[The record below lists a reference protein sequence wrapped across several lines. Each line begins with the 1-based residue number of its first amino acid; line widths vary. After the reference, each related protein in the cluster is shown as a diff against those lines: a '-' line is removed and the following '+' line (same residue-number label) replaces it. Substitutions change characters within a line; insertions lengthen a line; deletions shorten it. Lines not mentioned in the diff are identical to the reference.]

1 MRRGFHVRSVR
12 PPLSYSNYSAWYSQP
27 HSAFLPPTI
36 SKQPCYSA
44 PVPPSVPNSIQMSPP
59 APNPISAPRSTPT
72 TLSTSYPTS
81 TSIPSSRP
89 IPANPP
95 PAFHT
100 SPYSPPNPTPT
111 TYSISRYTP
120 HHDSQP
126 LDDTDILDSAILDEA
141 IRLEEESIAVDQSS
155 VPSPPRE
162 EQYTVNS
169 KVVHFATT
177 PTKERSSSS
186 NVVQIPP
193 NSCLMTF
200 GDNRRI
206 TSISDVVKSCP
217 FSDRDLLDT
226 NKEVFGHN
234 AFRSGQL
241 EVIKTVLAGLSAFCI
256 MPTGGGKSLCY
267 QLPAVMMPGV
277 SIVVSPLISL
287 VQDQVKYLEEAGVR
301 VGAMTGN
308 SGDAVYRSLWA
319 SVRRHTTPEYKL
331 VYTTPEKLSKSE
343 STKALLK
350 ALSEAGFFSLFVI
363 DEVHCM
369 SQWGHDFRPDYKELG
384 AIRRSLFDNVPLMAL
399 TATATAMVKKVPATR
414 PREP

>member
-1 MRRGFHVRSVR
+1 M
-12 PPLSYSNYSAWYSQP
+12 
-27 HSAFLPPTI
+27 
-36 SKQPCYSA
+36 
-44 PVPPSVPNSIQMSPP
+44 
-59 APNPISAPRSTPT
+59 
-72 TLSTSYPTS
+72 
-81 TSIPSSRP
+81 
-89 IPANPP
+89 
-95 PAFHT
+95 
-100 SPYSPPNPTPT
+100 
-111 TYSISRYTP
+111 
-120 HHDSQP
+120 
-126 LDDTDILDSAILDEA
+126 DSAILDEA

-155 VPSPPRE
+155 VTSPPRE

-384 AIRRSLFDNVPLMAL
+384 TIRRSLFDNVPLMAL
-399 TATATAMVKKVPATR
+399 TATATAMVKKVPATS

>member
-1 MRRGFHVRSVR
+1 M
-12 PPLSYSNYSAWYSQP
+12 
-27 HSAFLPPTI
+27 
-36 SKQPCYSA
+36 
-44 PVPPSVPNSIQMSPP
+44 
-59 APNPISAPRSTPT
+59 
-72 TLSTSYPTS
+72 
-81 TSIPSSRP
+81 
-89 IPANPP
+89 
-95 PAFHT
+95 
-100 SPYSPPNPTPT
+100 
-111 TYSISRYTP
+111 
-120 HHDSQP
+120 
-126 LDDTDILDSAILDEA
+126 
-141 IRLEEESIAVDQSS
+141 
-155 VPSPPRE
+155 
-162 EQYTVNS
+162 
-169 KVVHFATT
+169 
-177 PTKERSSSS
+177 
-186 NVVQIPP
+186 
-193 NSCLMTF
+193 
-200 GDNRRI
+200 
-206 TSISDVVKSCP
+206 
-217 FSDRDLLDT
+217 
-226 NKEVFGHN
+226 
-234 AFRSGQL
+234 
-241 EVIKTVLAGLSAFCI
+241 SAFCI

-399 TATATAMVKKVPATR
+399 TATATAMVKKVLATR
-414 PREP
+414 PREQ